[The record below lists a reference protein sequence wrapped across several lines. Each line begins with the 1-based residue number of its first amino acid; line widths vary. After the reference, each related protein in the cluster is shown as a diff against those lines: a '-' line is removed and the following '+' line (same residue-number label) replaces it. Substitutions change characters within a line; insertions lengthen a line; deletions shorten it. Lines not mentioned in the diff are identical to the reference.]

1 MICSVTVLGRLG
13 FKPELRRLNNDV
25 ILTSFN
31 IAVNERKKS
40 GEKTHW
46 FSVTVFGKTA
56 EFLAQYAS
64 KGDQVIV
71 EGRLNHEEFVNKDG
85 HKVSKVSITAS
96 NVQLFNSRDN
106 SAPEDPKVV
115 AQPVFQPVF
124 QQPNQA
130 MFPNMDDDLP
140 F

>member
-1 MICSVTVLGRLG
+1 M
-13 FKPELRRLNNDV
+13 KPELRRLNNDV

-31 IAVNERKKS
+31 IAVNEKKKS

-64 KGDQVIV
+64 KGDQVVV
-71 EGRLNHEEFVNKDG
+71 EGRLNHEEFTNKEG

-106 SAPEDPKVV
+106 SAPEDPKIV
-115 AQPVFQPVF
+115 AQPVFQPAF

-130 MFPNMDDDLP
+130 MFPDMDDSLP